1 MSFGIIVKSRKRMVK
16 HHKEFIN
23 KCNDFQNNGIKGTDK
38 RAKQVIMDYK
48 QVAREGGL
56 KFRDEMP
63 R

>member
-16 HHKEFIN
+16 YHKEFIN
-23 KCNDFQNNGIKGTDK
+23 KCDRFQNNGIKGTDK
-38 RAKQVIMDYK
+38 RAKQVIDDYK

-56 KFRDEMP
+56 KFKDEMP